1 VIFDGLTR
9 EKSGEEVGLDPRLQ
23 CFYDI
28 THPIYQ
34 LVALCNP
41 HIPIVSNSDHA
52 VLSNSV
58 VILLKDASLNP
69 PFTPL
74 AVPQDL

>member
-52 VLSNSV
+52 V
-58 VILLKDASLNP
+58 
-69 PFTPL
+69 FY
-74 AVPQDL
+74 